1 MTNVENFI
9 AHYGVKGMKWGVR
22 RYQPYPSGSKRV
34 SHPSSV
40 LSTNPSGLVG
50 KTTSKFL
57 TRGSSKTANKGSS
70 PTTSPLRNKV
80 TSPFKKSAMMRSVG
94 ISAKDT
100 RLGNRFV
107 MPEIGKG
114 DEDIM
119 FRKGSVVQH
128 VMTTP
133 TKDLDRHLF
142 VAATP
147 EDKANYAGFFAALTK
162 YRNKVDT
169 MYRME
174 LKATE
179 TLVSPGKKK
188 RVDEF
193 IKLYNEDKVN
203 ISRELAE
210 FNKREYGGYFKKDV
224 DYYAKKFE
232 GMSMKELK
240 SEGYYTFFNSLFS
253 SEYNRNQ
260 YFNRLKSQ
268 GYNSVV
274 DDNDKRSFMQSKAP
288 LIVFNAQESLATKKV
303 SELSMQEIQQNMI
316 QWSRMKHEDASDS
329 YLAHYG
335 VKGMK
340 WGVRHDKPTNGRVGK
355 AKAEYK
361 SAKQKAAKANRE
373 MERTHTFTAISNA
386 SAADHEKRI
395 AKDAYKNEAILEQMQ
410 KKPPTKRQQT
420 LTERYLSEG
429 YPRREAEIRAYKRAK
444 LERNATII
452 GGLTVAAA
460 AAYLAYRKYD
470 MDVDKFLPAGTKLQH
485 LSPNDFDVAKDGIYT
500 TFKKSDN
507 NLYKSVFAPG
517 LLKSSGSSSINSIN
531 FVAGKSGLKIASEK
545 TGMNVVSELVEKDEA
560 FRKALEIELRNNYSH
575 RFTSFTGKAEKISSK
590 ALKSLEKGKVDR
602 NVYTAVNSLLDADVE
617 ASGQYVRSKFMKTLN
632 SKGYAGVIDLYD
644 KGNRM
649 VGFGAK
655 APLIVTNA
663 KNISKSGVTELSK
676 ETIARKAVGHYGKTA
691 VGFTTVGVGGYT
703 GLMNLVNSR
712 FDSLDRSK
720 NMDLVRQYVKEH
732 PNTSMTYVE
741 IERML
746 EKQRR

>member
-1 MTNVENFI
+1 MSVTNVENFI

-22 RYQPYPSGSKRV
+22 RYQPYPSGSKRA

-57 TRGSSKTANKGSS
+57 ARGSSKTANKGSS

-100 RLGNRFV
+100 RMGNRFV

-114 DEDIM
+114 DKDIM

-162 YRNKVDT
+162 YRNKADM

-316 QWSRMKHEDASDS
+316 KWSRMKHEDASDS
-329 YLAHYG
+329 YLAHHG

-340 WGVRHDKPTNGRVGK
+340 WGVRHDKPTSGRIEK
-355 AKAEYK
+355 AKGEYK
-361 SAKQKAAKANRE
+361 SAKQKAVKAKRE
-373 MERTHTFTAISNA
+373 MERTRTSTTISNA
-386 SAADHEKRI
+386 DAADRKRRI
-395 AKDAYKNEAILEQMQ
+395 AKDIYQNEVVLEQMR

-420 LTERYLSEG
+420 LTEKYLSEG
-429 YPRREAEIRAYKRAK
+429 CPKREAEIRAYKRAK
-444 LERNATII
+444 LERNAAII

-470 MDVDKFLPAGTKLQH
+470 MDVDKFIKPGTTLQH
-485 LSPNDFDVAKDGIYT
+485 LSNDNFDVAKDGIYT
-500 TFKKSDN
+500 AFTKSDKKY
-507 NLYKSVFAPG
+507 YKEIFAPG
-517 LLKSSGSSSINSIN
+517 LSKSSPTGNVN
-531 FVAGKSGLKIASEK
+531 ALEFVVGKSGLKVASEK
-545 TGMNVVSELVEKDEA
+545 TGMKIVDELVKTNSS
-560 FRKALEIELRNNYSH
+560 FKKALLTELSENSSK
-575 RFTSFTGKAEKISSK
+575 RFSNGKTLRVARK
-590 ALKSLEKGKVDR
+590 ALKSLEQGKVDR
-602 NVYTAVNSLLDADVE
+602 NVHTAVVSLLDAEVGS
-617 ASGQYVRSKFMKTLN
+617 AGQMVRSSYMRAVN
-632 SKGYAGVIDLYD
+632 SKGYMGVIDLYD
-644 KGNRM
+644 KGTRM
-649 VGFGAK
+649 TGFGAK
-655 APLIVTNA
+655 NPLIVTNA
-663 KNISKSGVTELSK
+663 SSISKSSVKELTKNEIGKQWNKFIFGRFVPIIGTTSLAGSK
-676 ETIARKAVGHYGKTA
+676 LSDVLIDAPENAKDTKRAK
-691 VGFTTVGVGGYT
+691 
-703 GLMNLVNSR
+703 
-712 FDSLDRSK
+712 
-720 NMDLVRQYVKEH
+720 QYVKEH
-732 PNTSMTYVE
+732 PNTNMTYAE
-741 IERML
+741 ILRML

>member
-1 MTNVENFI
+1 MTDVENFI

-22 RYQPYPSGSKRV
+22 RYQPYPSGSKRA

-94 ISAKDT
+94 ISARDT
-100 RLGNRFV
+100 RIGNRFV

-162 YRNKVDT
+162 YRNKADM

-274 DDNDKRSFMQSKAP
+274 DDNDRRSFMQSKAP

-316 QWSRMKHEDASDS
+316 QWSRMKHEDSSDS

-340 WGVRHDKPTNGRVGK
+340 WGVRHDKPTSGRVVK

-361 SAKQKAAKANRE
+361 QARKEAKKADKDFNKDVTNWKAEQAR
-373 MERTHTFTAISNA
+373 
-386 SAADHEKRI
+386 
-395 AKDAYKNEAILEQMQ
+395 NEAIQ
-410 KKPPTKRQQT
+410 K
-420 LTERYLSEG
+420 YL
-429 YPRREAEIRAYKRAK
+429 
-444 LERNATII
+444 
-452 GGLTVAAA
+452 
-460 AAYLAYRKYD
+460 
-470 MDVDKFLPAGTKLQH
+470 
-485 LSPNDFDVAKDGIYT
+485 
-500 TFKKSDN
+500 
-507 NLYKSVFAPG
+507 
-517 LLKSSGSSSINSIN
+517 
-531 FVAGKSGLKIASEK
+531 
-545 TGMNVVSELVEKDEA
+545 
-560 FRKALEIELRNNYSH
+560 
-575 RFTSFTGKAEKISSK
+575 
-590 ALKSLEKGKVDR
+590 
-602 NVYTAVNSLLDADVE
+602 
-617 ASGQYVRSKFMKTLN
+617 
-632 SKGYAGVIDLYD
+632 
-644 KGNRM
+644 
-649 VGFGAK
+649 
-655 APLIVTNA
+655 
-663 KNISKSGVTELSK
+663 
-676 ETIARKAVGHYGKTA
+676 
-691 VGFTTVGVGGYT
+691 
-703 GLMNLVNSR
+703 
-712 FDSLDRSK
+712 
-720 NMDLVRQYVKEH
+720 KEH
-732 PNTSMTYVE
+732 PNTNKSYAE